1 MKKQHTGTVWH
12 RHARTVA
19 KGFTLIELMIV
30 VAIIAILA
38 AIAIPL
44 YSDYVLRGKLVDGL
58 NGLTFVRT
66 KMEQFYLDN
75 RTYATTGSYTTPCA
89 DTSNQTWGTFTLTCP
104 GPTASSYTLTVT
116 GSGVTADFIYTIDQS
131 NTKAT
136 AKTPTKWGSVVS
148 STCWIVRKGGGC
160 S

>member
-12 RHARTVA
+12 RHVRAVA

-75 RTYATTGSYTTPCA
+75 RTYMTTGSYTAPCS
-89 DTSNQTWGTFTLTCP
+89 DTSNQTWGTFSVSCTTLT
-104 GPTASSYTLTVT
+104 ASTYILQAS
-116 GSGVTADFIYTIDQS
+116 GSGVTSGFVYTLDQT
-131 NTKAT
+131 NTKGT
-136 AKTPTKWGSVVS
+136 TSTSTKWGSLAS
-148 STCWIVRKGGGC
+148 TTCWIVRKGGGC